1 MPARRRA
8 ERFDTLVET
17 ARTAGAAPTGAD
29 PRYADLLDVVA
40 ALRAAPEVQPRPEFV
55 ADLRDRLMAAADSVF
70 AQLETEL
77 TPPELRRGSRRH
89 EKRLAVAA
97 GALAVVGAT
106 TSMAVAAQSA
116 LPGDALY
123 PIKRAIE
130 SAETELS
137 LGEAR
142 STEMLG
148 HARTRLA
155 EVSFLVE
162 RDTPESRAA
171 VAGAIAEFSQ
181 QAQEAT
187 DQVLTEYAESGQQ
200 APVIGLRDFTA
211 TSMDTLASLDP
222 VVPADARDDLAR
234 AAQLLG
240 RIDGQ
245 ALAACPACGVAGLLD
260 VPTAFLVSAQPDAA
274 QPAPTVAPGQVLK
287 PSAEGSALPGPKPA
301 QTPSTPTAVPT
312 PATGPTAPGGQLLPD
327 DDGGSTKEP
336 NLLGDLLDG
345 SESTDDG
352 GAGTTLDGVVDT
364 VDKTGDSA
372 LDNPVTGPVTGPV
385 TDPLL
390 GDDGL
395 LK

>member
-8 ERFDTLVET
+8 ERFDTLVEA

-97 GALAVVGAT
+97 GALAMVGAT

-137 LGEAR
+137 LGEAK

-155 EVSFLVE
+155 EVSSLVE
-162 RDTPESRAA
+162 RDTTESRAA

-181 QAQEAT
+181 QAEEAA
-187 DQVLTEYAESGQQ
+187 DQALTEYAESGQQ
-200 APVIGLRDFTA
+200 APVIDLRDFTS

-222 VVPADARDDLAR
+222 VVPADARDDLAQ
-234 AAQLLG
+234 AAQLLA

-245 ALAACPACGVAGLLD
+245 ALAACPACGVAALVD
-260 VPTAFLVSAQPDAA
+260 VPTAFLVSAQSDAA
-274 QPAPTVAPGQVLK
+274 VPVIVTPGQVLK
-287 PSAEGSALPGPKPA
+287 PAKGSAPPGPKQA
-301 QTPSTPTAVPT
+301 QTSSTPTAPAVP
-312 PATGPTAPGGQLLPD
+312 PPVTGPTAPGGQLLPD
-327 DDGGSTKEP
+327 DDGGSTNEP
-336 NLLGDLLDG
+336 DLLGDLLDG
-345 SESTDDG
+345 SESTGDG
-352 GAGTTLDGVVDT
+352 STGTTLDGVVDT
-364 VDKTGDSA
+364 VDKTVDGA
-372 LDNPVTGPVTGPV
+372 VDNPVTGPV